1 MAMKNFEVE
10 ELKPVLIRGNFDEMQ
25 TALANM
31 MQAYAGLEVTEE
43 NIPERKK
50 DVATLRK
57 MKAAIDEKRKEVK
70 REYEKPLKSFET
82 KCKELTGIID
92 TEISRI
98 NYELSEYEE
107 KRIEEK
113 RALIL
118 QLYVDNMSGYEE
130 YLPLGVI
137 YDPKWENK
145 TCTEK
150 TIISD
155 MQTAKLRVKTELS
168 TIKTAAGEFT
178 GECLEWY
185 KNCGCDLAAT
195 MRRLEDLRSAR
206 EAVLRGVSSLAEEVR
221 DKSTKTAEKPQNE
234 RETHTFR
241 VFNEQD
247 RNSVKAYLEMMGIE
261 YEEV

>member
-221 DKSTKTAEKPQNE
+221 EKSIKAAEKPQNE
-234 RETHTFR
+234 RETHTFK
-241 VFNEQD
+241 VFNKQD

>member
-1 MAMKNFEVE
+1 
-10 ELKPVLIRGNFDEMQ
+10 
-25 TALANM
+25 
-31 MQAYAGLEVTEE
+31 
-43 NIPERKK
+43 
-50 DVATLRK
+50 
-57 MKAAIDEKRKEVK
+57 
-70 REYEKPLKSFET
+70 
-82 KCKELTGIID
+82 
-92 TEISRI
+92 
-98 NYELSEYEE
+98 
-107 KRIEEK
+107 
-113 RALIL
+113 
-118 QLYVDNMSGYEE
+118 MSGFEE

-155 MQTAKLRVKTELS
+155 MQSAKLRVRTEMQ

-178 GECLEWY
+178 SECLEWY
-185 KNCGCDLAAT
+185 KNCGCDLPST

-221 DKSTKTAEKPQNE
+221 EKSTKTAEKPQNE

-247 RNSVKAYLEMMGIE
+247 RKSVKAYLEMMGIE

>member
-1 MAMKNFEVE
+1 MKASTVSSGSVFFLWENAIFQK
-10 ELKPVLIRGNFDEMQ
+10 LSPTGTIFKPVTGKYGSLVNKQQVYPRVSVS
-25 TALANM
+25 L
-31 MQAYAGLEVTEE
+31 
-43 NIPERKK
+43 
-50 DVATLRK
+50 
-57 MKAAIDEKRKEVK
+57 AIDA
-70 REYEKPLKSFET
+70 F
-82 KCKELTGIID
+82 
-92 TEISRI
+92 
-98 NYELSEYEE
+98 
-107 KRIEEK
+107 
-113 RALIL
+113 
-118 QLYVDNMSGYEE
+118 
-130 YLPLGVI
+130 
-137 YDPKWENK
+137 
-145 TCTEK
+145 
-150 TIISD
+150 SD